1 MIRIMGKELTARE
14 LQSMGGNARAKKL
27 TDKRRKEI
35 AQGAA
40 QARWKAHKKVK
51 P

>member
-1 MIRIMGKELTARE
+1 MTA
-14 LQSMGGNARAKKL
+14 A
-27 TDKRRKEI
+27 RRKEI